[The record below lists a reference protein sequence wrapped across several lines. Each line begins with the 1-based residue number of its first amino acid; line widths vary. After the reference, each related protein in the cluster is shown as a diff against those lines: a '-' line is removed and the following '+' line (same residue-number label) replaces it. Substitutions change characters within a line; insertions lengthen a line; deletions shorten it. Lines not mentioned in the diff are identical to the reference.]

1 MRGGRR
7 EVRGP
12 GGGRKNRARDTA
24 LSISFSVQRVQL
36 LSFVECGRSLL
47 RVQPPARSPEASS
60 AASAAGQPV
69 CSTGTGPSK
78 RVCKMRRRT
87 TLTVQPRTQAATR
100 PREKWWTTSSL
111 TRRCPRAPCDAA
123 TTLCTP
129 TRPFSSLRRAAARDT
144 QPHMRPTAARAPLQV
159 APFLIKLFEIVSSP
173 ASDNL
178 VCWSEH
184 GESFKIVDR
193 TKFAQARAHRLGP
206 RRPLAAAG
214 STHRADPSPARRRTC
229 SRSTSSTTT
238 FAPSSDSSTSTAFSA
253 AKTRPGGT
261 GRWSSFTR
269 CLRETGCAT

>member
-1 MRGGRR
+1 MESDEKKTRAITAFDQLF
-7 EVRGP
+7 EP
-12 GGGRKNRARDTA
+12 GVH
-24 LSISFSVQRVQL
+24 L
-36 LSFVECGRSLL
+36 VECGRSL

-78 RVCKMRRRT
+78 RVCILRRRT

-100 PREKWWTTSSL
+100 PRQKWWTTSSL

-184 GESFKIVDR
+184 GETFRLDR
-193 TKFAQARAHRLGP
+193 TKFAQVCRAPHRCPHVASP
-206 RRPLAAAG
+206 RSVANAQHPLP
-214 STHRADPSPARRRTC
+214 TDM
-229 SRSTSSTTT
+229 
-238 FAPSSDSSTSTAFSA
+238 
-253 AKTRPGGT
+253 
-261 GRWSSFTR
+261 
-269 CLRETGCAT
+269 